1 MEDHHMDEMSDMD
14 FMDTASAQEAR
25 PLGWIAWLTAG
36 AALGLAAM
44 YLLDPAQGR
53 RRRTRLVA
61 GSNRLYKAVRGRFQ
75 ETPFSQTV
83 GREVTSRGEYLQSH

>member
-1 MEDHHMDEMSDMD
+1 MDEMSDVD
-14 FMDTASAQEAR
+14 FMESPSDSSR
-25 PLGWIAWLTAG
+25 SFGWVAWLTAG

-53 RRRTRLVA
+53 RRRTRLMER
-61 GSNRLYKAVRGRFQ
+61 SNRIYKAVRGRFQ
-75 ETPFSQTV
+75 ETPFAHAV